1 MYRVID
7 SGRNTTQNETEDRS
21 PEWLVGAPIPQPAS
35 PDDTAEPRSETP
47 ATTLPQLATPA
58 PDVSNTPL
66 PPPGRAI
73 PMQATGSAARRM
85 AAFANEATDKL
96 RRQAESFARRRSRVI
111 EYSGGRA
118 DAVFVEELVQDVF
131 TDVLVGELAWDPDR
145 RSLASRVFFTI
156 KARTQQEWKRT
167 CKFQHRSID
176 AGDDALAGDVE
187 NALAETA
194 PASNPETARFVTEVV
209 ARIRELAADDRHVL
223 ALVDAMC
230 AGLVDRADLMAATGI
245 SPREYGAARSRLDR
259 ILKDL

>member
-1 MYRVID
+1 MYRATD
-7 SGRNTTQNETEDRS
+7 SERITRQSETEGWS
-21 PEWLVGAPIPQPAS
+21 PEGLAKAPIPQPAA
-35 PDDTAEPRSETP
+35 PAEPRSEKP
-47 ATTLPQLATPA
+47 APTRAQPATPA
-58 PDVSNTPL
+58 PPDVPNTPA
-66 PPPGRAI
+66 PPTGRAI
-73 PMQATGSAARRM
+73 PMQATGSAARRI

-118 DAVFVEELVQDVF
+118 DAVFVEDLVQDVF
-131 TDVLVGELAWDPDR
+131 TDVLIGDLPWDPDQ

-156 KARTQQEWKRT
+156 KARTQQEWKHT

-187 NALAETA
+187 NALAGTA
-194 PASNPETARFVTEVV
+194 PVSNPETARFVTEVV

-230 AGLVDRADLMAATGI
+230 AGLVDRADLMSATGI
-245 SPREYGAARSRLDR
+245 TPREYKAARSRLDR